1 MPSRSSCG
9 KRSGE
14 TRMAP
19 RLPRMIRRA
28 ADGGPRMRMA
38 VQDARTAIRPART
51 MIQDRAMTLRT
62 AVRVPGRAPAA
73 RAASR
78 RAAR

>member
-19 RLPRMIRRA
+19 RLLRMTRRA

-38 VQDARTAIRPART
+38 VQDARAAIRPART
-51 MIQDRAMTLRT
+51 IIQERLMTPRT
-62 AVRVPGRAPAA
+62 AVRVPERAPAA
-73 RAASR
+73 RTASG